1 MGDKLNPAAK
11 ESGGIVR
18 TTPDVVC
25 VPLTARKL

>member
-25 VPLTARKL
+25 VPLANCS